1 MGTNKMKDKDVII
14 DKVKKLL
21 NLADKDKNNSDAE
34 AEAALLMA
42 QKLMAEH
49 DISIDETSADK
60 IAYANEECKHKWNMG
75 FRKLLAQILANN
87 FRCKVWYC

>member
-1 MGTNKMKDKDVII
+1 MGTNNIKDKDVII
-14 DKVKKLL
+14 DRVKKLL

-49 DISIDETSADK
+49 DISID
-60 IAYANEECKHKWNMG
+60 MRPRRG
-75 FRKLLAQILANN
+75 RKDNLTIIL
-87 FRCKVWYC
+87 F